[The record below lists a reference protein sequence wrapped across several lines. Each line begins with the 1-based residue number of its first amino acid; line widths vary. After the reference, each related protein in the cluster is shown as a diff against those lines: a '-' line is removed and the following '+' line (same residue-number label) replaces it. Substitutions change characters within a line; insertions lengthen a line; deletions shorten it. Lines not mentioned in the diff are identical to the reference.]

1 MTRGDCRAAVD
12 VGGTFIK
19 SALLTPAG
27 EFMGEPGETRVDSSG
42 SAQEIEASFRSL
54 ARGIAKKAD
63 EAGLRVTGVGVS
75 TPGPFDYEGG
85 RYMMEHKYA
94 AIKGIPVRPWLTDG
108 LGDVPVCFVHDSTAY
123 MLGLL
128 MEPRM
133 SGYRSV
139 AAVML
144 GTGLGFSLS
153 IGGTILKNPQ
163 GGPGVSLYKQPY
175 RDGIAED
182 YVARRGIIARY
193 VAEVSGGQTV
203 DVADIAARARAGDAA
218 ARRVFAQTGVMLGEI
233 LRPALAQYGVEC
245 LVAGGQIARSFDLFG
260 AELRQALEGT
270 RPLRAILPAL
280 DFTGTPLRG
289 AFAHLSRCMAE

>member
-1 MTRGDCRAAVD
+1 MTQGDCCAAVD
-12 VGGTFIK
+12 VGGTFLK

-27 EFMGEPGETRVDSSG
+27 EFIGEPGETRVDSSG
-42 SAQEIEASFRSL
+42 TAPEIEASFRGL
-54 ARGIAKKAD
+54 ARDIAKKAAG
-63 EAGLRVTGVGVS
+63 AGLRVVGVGVS

-94 AIKGIPVRPWLTDG
+94 AIKGISVRPWLTDG

-128 MEPRM
+128 MEPRI
-133 SGYRSV
+133 SRYRNV

-144 GTGLGFSLS
+144 GTGLGFSLCVD
-153 IGGTILKNPQ
+153 GTILKNPQ

-193 VAEVSGGQTV
+193 AAEVPGGQTV
-203 DVADIAARARAGDAA
+203 DVVDIAERARAGDAA
-218 ARRVFAQTGVMLGEI
+218 ARRVFAQTGAMLGEI
-233 LRPALAQYGVEC
+233 LRPVLEQYEVEC
-245 LVAGGQIARSFDLFG
+245 LVAGGQIARSFDLFE
-260 AELRQALEGT
+260 AELRQALAGT
-270 RPLRAILPAL
+270 RALKAILPAL

-289 AFAHLSRCMAE
+289 AFAHLKRCVAG